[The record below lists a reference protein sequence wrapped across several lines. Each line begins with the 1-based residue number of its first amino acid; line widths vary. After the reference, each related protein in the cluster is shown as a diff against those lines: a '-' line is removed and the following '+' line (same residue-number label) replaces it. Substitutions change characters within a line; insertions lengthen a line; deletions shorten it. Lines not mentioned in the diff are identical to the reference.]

1 MSGDDAVVVFES
13 VSRWYGDTVALA
25 DVSFRLGPGVTGLL
39 GHNGA
44 GKSTALKLC
53 AGFATPSA
61 GSVRVAG
68 RDIGRDPEAYRDV
81 GIAHDREGLWPHL
94 TAHRTVATL
103 ARLRGVRDP
112 DAAARRALAEVALD
126 DVADRK
132 VGGFSHGMR
141 QRVKIAQAL
150 AHDPKVLLL
159 DEPLNGL
166 DPAQRRHVVELV
178 RRLGEEGRTVLV
190 SSHVLHE
197 VERMAP
203 RVLVLVDGRLVA
215 RGSTA
220 GIRALIADR
229 PRAFRVR
236 TDEPRALGRDLIGA
250 GLADMVHLDGDVLV
264 VEVADAE
271 RFAHGI
277 APAARDAGVRLH
289 GVEPVGDDLES
300 VYRYLHQRARGM
312 RR

>member
-1 MSGDDAVVVFES
+1 MSADAVVVFDA

-25 DVSFRLGPGVTGLL
+25 DVSFTLGPGVTGLL

-53 AGFATPSA
+53 AGFARPSA
-61 GSVRVAG
+61 GRVRVAG
-68 RDIGRDPEAYRDV
+68 MDIAADPSAYRSV

-94 TAHRTVATL
+94 TAAATVSTL
-103 ARLRGVRDP
+103 ARLRGVRDA
-112 DAAARRALAEVALD
+112 DAAARRALAQVGLEDA
-126 DVADRK
+126 ADRK

-141 QRVKIAQAL
+141 QRVKLAQAL
-150 AHDPKVLLL
+150 AHEPPVLLL

-166 DPAQRRHVVELV
+166 DPAQRRNVVELV
-178 RRLGEEGRTVLV
+178 RALGEQGRTVLV

-215 RGSTA
+215 RGTTT

-236 TDEPRALGRDLIGA
+236 ADDPRALARELLGA
-250 GLADMVHLDGDVLV
+250 GLADMARLDDGALL
-264 VEVADAE
+264 VEVGDAD

-277 APAARDAGVRLH
+277 APTARAAGVRLT

-300 VYRYLHQRARGM
+300 VYRHLHKRARGM